1 MFQRAVGNLSGLP
14 IVNRNVCGAHVLD
27 VVSFI
32 SDVGLG
38 RLAEIAGGAA
48 LATREQQDRA
58 KTADED

>member
-1 MFQRAVGNLSGLP
+1 VTARTAAILREPGGA
-14 IVNRNVCGAHVLD
+14 GAHVLD
-27 VVSFI
+27 AISFI
-32 SDVGLG
+32 SDVGPG